1 MLVDLIT
8 AKQHL
13 RMDGDDADENEIIAR
28 KIEQAGAVLRD
39 YLKVDEDMWDGD
51 SEEVP
56 LVVEAAVLLITEA
69 LFDGTEPL
77 SPTVKNLV
85 HRFRDP
91 ALA

>member
-8 AKQHL
+8 AKHHL
-13 RMDGDDADENEIIAR
+13 RMDGDDADEIIVS
-28 KIEQAGAVLRD
+28 KVEQAGAVLRD

-56 LVVEAAVLLITEA
+56 LVVEAAVLLITDA
-69 LFDGTEPL
+69 LFHGTEPL